1 MVLHGNVRIF
11 LLDLTC
17 KLSKER
23 RTSDAGH
30 ILETD
35 FVTSVFH
42 DLVNHSHII
51 FHSMDRRIGYGEGNL
66 RNHACLLG
74 IFHAEAKI
82 TVIIQTAE

>member
-1 MVLHGNVRIF
+1 MVLNGNMRIF
-11 LLDLTC
+11 LLDLAC
-17 KLSKER
+17 QLSKEG

-42 DLVNHSHII
+42 NLVNHSHII
-51 FHSMDRRIGYGEGNL
+51 FHSMYRRIGYGEGDL
-66 RNHACLLG
+66 RNHAGLLG

-82 TVIIQTAE
+82 AVIIQTAE